1 MFACG
6 PIWPATSVPFVMRDV
21 ALWAFTGPFFE
32 ERPDD
37 AAEFAAAMAAL
48 PMSLEAYLSQL
59 AVIQDA

>member
-1 MFACG
+1 
-6 PIWPATSVPFVMRDV
+6 MRDV

-48 PMSLEAYLSQL
+48 DMPSPPISPSSP
-59 AVIQDA
+59 